1 MLSRKPLLTTKNPK
15 LEKLKFIAHKLRD
28 GKLLCDLLVKLDPG
42 CFSRNK
48 IRYIKSHEHLRMSE
62 FNCSQNINWFL
73 QILDR
78 EFQIKVGLVKSF
90 YFFTEKVVANPERI
104 PLKLQ
109 ICITIIIFE
118 QC

>member
-90 YFFTEKVVANPERI
+90 YFFY
-104 PLKLQ
+104 
-109 ICITIIIFE
+109 
-118 QC
+118 